1 MLGLELTPGEV
12 GLLVAVVSLF
22 FGQLFYLFWRYVW
35 PWRKRHAVSDAASN
49 DFLPVSLIVYAEDSA
64 EQLRAH
70 LPLFLQQ
77 DYPQFEVIVVSDGLS
92 EPCREVLSRLKAEY
106 PTLYYTYIPP
116 GARYI
121 SKKKLALTLGI
132 KAARYNRL
140 AFTEADCEPFNLN
153 WLKAMMSVYNEHTQL
168 VTGFCAYP
176 YTQGF
181 QEQFIAFDNLK
192 YGLQYLSAGLWKHF
206 YGGTNK
212 NLSYTKE
219 LFFQHKGF
227 YNQFYLKS
235 GEDNLFINEAANRKN
250 ARVSYEPDSILKR
263 DRILRL
269 KEWTDGRIIRQSAQ
283 SLYTCRFYR
292 FFKWEDI
299 CFGLFLGADI
309 GLFIS
314 GIRGQ
319 WQLALLSSLLWM
331 LYVGVKGYLFV
342 RISKWLQQ
350 KISLWMFPFFDFL
363 HPFYS
368 LYIEMVSRFKKR
380 ENYVFVI
387 EK

>member
-22 FGQLFYLFWRYVW
+22 FGQLFYLFWMYVW

-106 PTLYYTYIPP
+106 PTL
-116 GARYI
+116 
-121 SKKKLALTLGI
+121 
-132 KAARYNRL
+132 
-140 AFTEADCEPFNLN
+140 
-153 WLKAMMSVYNEHTQL
+153 VYNEHTQL

-181 QEQFIAFDNLK
+181 QDQFIAFDNLK

-235 GEDNLFINEAANRKN
+235 GEDNLFINEAANREN

-269 KEWTDGRIIRQSAQ
+269 KEWTDGRIMRQSAQ

-309 GLFIS
+309 GLFVS

-319 WQLALLSSLLWM
+319 WQLALLASLLWM